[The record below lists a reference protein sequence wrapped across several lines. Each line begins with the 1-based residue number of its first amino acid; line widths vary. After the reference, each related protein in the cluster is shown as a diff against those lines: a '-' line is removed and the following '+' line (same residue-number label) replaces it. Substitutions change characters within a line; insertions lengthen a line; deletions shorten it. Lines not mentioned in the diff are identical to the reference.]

1 MPELK
6 KTIATRKKW
15 LIFSHIL
22 PHTAHVQSSV
32 PQKGRAD
39 RISVKTKNLSLKYSQ
54 KGVENRIS
62 NYKLSTNDK
71 PQVPQQSLLEGG
83 DLLCWSR
90 HGRSKNWCGGVVVCL
105 FCPPIKCFLI
115 KTTLRK
121 SQHVSSERGLK
132 NTGVSKRRGLASPH
146 RRTALENIPG
156 FYRVQKVDVATIMT
170 IMMSKYWLEL
180 ENLS

>member
-62 NYKLSTNDK
+62 DSKLSTNDK

-83 DLLCWSR
+83 NLLCWSR
-90 HGRSKNWCGGVVVCL
+90 HGRSKNWCGGVFVCL

-121 SQHVSSERGLK
+121 SQQGSSERGPQ
-132 NTGVSKRRGLASPH
+132 NQVYRREEVLPLHIAELRS
-146 RRTALENIPG
+146 RIFQVFIEFKKLMS
-156 FYRVQKVDVATIMT
+156 QVA
-170 IMMSKYWLEL
+170 
-180 ENLS
+180 